1 MLATVLSL
9 QILGG
14 DPEAAYLTVLAGA
27 LYALVIAANNN
38 AKLRSPRLWAVA
50 TILAWIVVTLTA
62 AYALPR
68 IAVPEWLPSAA
79 ILRGLLWA
87 LLALAALWRCRKRPS
102 ESSLASM
109 LVSLAAASAFAAAL
123 AAVQLVPTLEY
134 ATNTVRAAD
143 DRPERIYGF
152 EMEPYRLIE
161 VLWPN
166 VFGMSW
172 PVNRS
177 WIQALPPADERMLWV
192 PSLYVG
198 GLTVA
203 LALGAL
209 GFRAGPPWRIWLSLI
224 AGIALAA
231 SCGKFGGPLW
241 IVRWFTSVQPIL
253 GPHDPLKGL
262 NRVDPFLHDGA
273 GSVYGLLA
281 ALLPGFNLFRY
292 PGKLFSFTALALA
305 ALAGHGWDRLEQGH
319 TRKIRRGCA
328 GALAASLAALAL
340 LLETRESLVAW
351 LTRHLPPD
359 LEFGPVDPRQ
369 AINATALSLVH
380 GTLVFALATGLTF
393 LAPRR
398 PRIAAPLAIILLAID
413 LAIANAPLVWTVPQ
427 QNFEFPSCAGQGIT
441 EAERVDPSAGP
452 FRVHRVEML
461 FPKGLARRPARR
473 WLREMIAWKRNSLEP
488 LFGLPLGL
496 EHTLL
501 QGILESD
508 DYVQFFGSILVTP
521 RDSLGIASG
530 PPMYAFPR
538 RGIDLWNSRYVVM
551 SVNANGW
558 LGQSAGFER
567 IAPSDEVVQDPGR
580 AKQWIEDANWQL
592 LRNKD
597 AYARAWLVHMARV
610 RKPARGRSDRE
621 RFELMKDLVFQ
632 ADAYLREPGRPL
644 IDTRFMAIVETDQP
658 QGLAGYVSRNAV
670 SLAESVVVTRHE
682 PQRVELHA
690 TLERPGLVILADA
703 YYPGWNLTIDGQIAP
718 IYRTNRLMRG
728 AAVKAGQH
736 ALVYTYNPAS
746 VRIGAMLSIAGL
758 IALAGLI
765 PWACGGR
772 IRNFLLRKLARVRD
786 KPGGN
791 SGEDWP

>member
-1 MLATVLSL
+1 MVLIDGARIAAVGPRGAVTIPADARQIDARGRWMIPGMIDTNVHLSLYPGKILFALLDYPWAFRLYTIAHLLIAWAGMLRLARAWNLSLAAAHLAALAYAFAAPILFQYCNVIFLVGAAWIPWGCIALERLLHKKHPPALLALATVLSL

-166 VFGMSW
+166 VFGRFG
-172 PVNRS
+172 PQNRS
-177 WIQALPPADERMLWV
+177 WVHAFPPAGERLLWV

-319 TRKIRRGCA
+319 TRKI
-328 GALAASLAALAL
+328 S
-340 LLETRESLVAW
+340 
-351 LTRHLPPD
+351 
-359 LEFGPVDPRQ
+359 
-369 AINATALSLVH
+369 
-380 GTLVFALATGLTF
+380 
-393 LAPRR
+393 
-398 PRIAAPLAIILLAID
+398 
-413 LAIANAPLVWTVPQ
+413 
-427 QNFEFPSCAGQGIT
+427 
-441 EAERVDPSAGP
+441 
-452 FRVHRVEML
+452 
-461 FPKGLARRPARR
+461 
-473 WLREMIAWKRNSLEP
+473 
-488 LFGLPLGL
+488 
-496 EHTLL
+496 
-501 QGILESD
+501 
-508 DYVQFFGSILVTP
+508 
-521 RDSLGIASG
+521 
-530 PPMYAFPR
+530 
-538 RGIDLWNSRYVVM
+538 
-551 SVNANGW
+551 
-558 LGQSAGFER
+558 
-567 IAPSDEVVQDPGR
+567 
-580 AKQWIEDANWQL
+580 
-592 LRNKD
+592 
-597 AYARAWLVHMARV
+597 ARV
-610 RKPARGRSDRE
+610 RGCPRC
-621 RFELMKDLVFQ
+621 
-632 ADAYLREPGRPL
+632 
-644 IDTRFMAIVETDQP
+644 
-658 QGLAGYVSRNAV
+658 LAGRTRTALGNPRIPRR
-670 SLAESVVVTRHE
+670 LAHS
-682 PQRVELHA
+682 P
-690 TLERPGLVILADA
+690 P
-703 YYPGWNLTIDGQIAP
+703 AP
-718 IYRTNRLMRG
+718 
-728 AAVKAGQH
+728 
-736 ALVYTYNPAS
+736 
-746 VRIGAMLSIAGL
+746 
-758 IALAGLI
+758 
-765 PWACGGR
+765 
-772 IRNFLLRKLARVRD
+772 
-786 KPGGN
+786 
-791 SGEDWP
+791 